1 MKKWKTALIVA
12 AVAFALYGLLFTSPG
27 SQSGS
32 GDTGEEPQKYT
43 AEPVLR
49 LYTWENYWESDT
61 KQARREVEMEL
72 GVTYETGKLK
82 HITQIHQGGDKYK
95 TSFGFNYDDNEMPY
109 NRRTGYISA
118 VYEGYMKAE
127 HSVQFQNL
135 PSIFVIDDPADVL
148 TADRSI
154 GNTTASVEDHLLLV
168 ATCVSEPH
176 MRDYEQTEGNVLEND
191 GYTFT
196 TQFLSD
202 VYGNVPQTLK
212 SVKRVICTVYVTVR
226 ALDED
231 RSEIPVAEAVVQ
243 IRHYEPWKGAAKDDL
258 LAAGVPLKDT
268 GYRQEMTLIEYSQR
282 EDIAEALS

>member
-109 NRRTGYISA
+109 NRETGYFCA
-118 VYEGYMKAE
+118 EYNGYMQAE
-127 HSVQFQNL
+127 HSSKKKV
-135 PSIFVIDDPADVL
+135 PSIYAVKSTTDAL
-148 TADRSI
+148 TTEY
-154 GNTTASVEDHLLLV
+154 NTTMAMVSGKDFLTIVASCYSHLRLKANEYSNKTVYED
-168 ATCVSEPH
+168 T
-176 MRDYEQTEGNVLEND
+176 
-191 GYTFT
+191 GYTIT
-196 TQFLSD
+196 TQFLSE
-202 VYGNVPQTLK
+202 VYGNVPQALK
-212 SVKRVICTVYVTVR
+212 SVKRVSFTVNVTVR

-268 GYRQEMTLIEYSQR
+268 SYRQEMTLIEYSQR